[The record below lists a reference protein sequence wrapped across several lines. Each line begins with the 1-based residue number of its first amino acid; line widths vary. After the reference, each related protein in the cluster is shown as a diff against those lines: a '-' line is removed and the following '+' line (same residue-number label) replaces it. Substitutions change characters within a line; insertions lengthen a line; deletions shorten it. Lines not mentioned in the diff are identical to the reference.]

1 MIKAT
6 VIFILQMIYFLLI
19 SVPLACL
26 LLITANVYFEAKR
39 LIYKNKS

>member
-6 VIFILQMIYFLLI
+6 VIFILQMIYFLVI
-19 SVPLACL
+19 SVPLALIL
-26 LLITANVYFEAKR
+26 LVTVNVLFEAKR